1 MHVRTTEYY
10 GLIYNCFHI
19 YVAMIFGFGQ
29 RRQTVSEADAPPGED
44 RFVLDILITSIRPSE
59 VVYPFI
65 VRSVIEGQPIIDPV
79 DNIQNP
85 TFDGLFG
92 YREYGSINNLLVIEE
107 PRVNTSMLSLLQVT
121 IRNDN
126 LPEDEECFDLSISP
140 VDPGPQVVTFLCND
154 AGDEFLCQHEI
165 CIEDD
170 DG

>member
-1 MHVRTTEYY
+1 
-10 GLIYNCFHI
+10 
-19 YVAMIFGFGQ
+19 MILGFGQ

-44 RFVLDILITSIRPSE
+44 GFVLDILITSIRPSE

-65 VRSVIEGQPIIDPV
+65 VRSVIEGQPIIEPV

-85 TFDGLFG
+85 MFDGLFG
-92 YREYGSINNLLVIEE
+92 SREENTINNLVLIEE
-107 PRVNTSMLSLLQVT
+107 PRVNTSNLSLLQVT

-126 LPEDEECFDLSISP
+126 LPEDEECFELSISP
-140 VDPGPQVVTFLCND
+140 ENPELMIVTFSCNN
-154 AGDEFLCQHEI
+154 AGDDFLCQHEI

>member
-1 MHVRTTEYY
+1 
-10 GLIYNCFHI
+10 
-19 YVAMIFGFGQ
+19 MILGFGQ

-92 YREYGSINNLLVIEE
+92 YREYGSINNLVLLEE

-126 LPEDEECFDLSISP
+126 LPEDEECFELSISR

>member
-1 MHVRTTEYY
+1 
-10 GLIYNCFHI
+10 
-19 YVAMIFGFGQ
+19 MILGFGQ

-59 VVYPFI
+59 VVYPFV
-65 VRSVIEGQPIIDPV
+65 VRSVIEGQPTIEPV

-85 TFDGLFG
+85 MFDGLFG
-92 YREYGSINNLLVIEE
+92 SREENTITNLVVIKE
-107 PRVNTSMLSLLQVT
+107 PRVNTSMLSLIQVT

-126 LPEDEECFDLSISP
+126 LPEDEECFELSISSLYWYQ
-140 VDPGPQVVTFLCND
+140 QVETFFCNN
-154 AGDEFLCQHEI
+154 AGDDFLCQHEI